1 MKKLKK
7 QRKDHSCLPTWFV
20 LETRCEGQA
29 HGVFCKMHCRR
40 WLSKSLSCVHCHPA
54 RKVHL
59 INWNSTSRS
68 WNSWVSY
75 LQALISMRLNCLKTL
90 ISIARPTARSRVNSW
105 SQHLNFWGAI
115 VAVGVILWV
124 PWCISPID
132 YWHYF
137 IDYWQLIDWFVQVQA
152 QTVPLLLSVLAVRV
166 LQLTLD
172 ALRLLIFDFLDL
184 IWFDYFWIL
193 MVTGQR
199 LYFQPAKLAVV
210 SSHSIQKQIMYHES
224 NQASSAS
231 ATCGSWKLVC
241 WARLVGYSDWQG
253 KDLIVY
259 VDDSALE
266 NGMQQEKLRH
276 AVVDHVTILY
286 RHIFL
291 ASKPSRPAQARWTGV
306 ASVAEFALG
315 LSLSFGML
323 QPLFAS
329 LASKDSDSSGLAK
342 TMDKDADV
350 WAPFESALS
359 RKQWFI
365 IISY

>member
-1 MKKLKK
+1 
-7 QRKDHSCLPTWFV
+7 
-20 LETRCEGQA
+20 
-29 HGVFCKMHCRR
+29 
-40 WLSKSLSCVHCHPA
+40 
-54 RKVHL
+54 
-59 INWNSTSRS
+59 
-68 WNSWVSY
+68 
-75 LQALISMRLNCLKTL
+75 
-90 ISIARPTARSRVNSW
+90 
-105 SQHLNFWGAI
+105 
-115 VAVGVILWV
+115 
-124 PWCISPID
+124 
-132 YWHYF
+132 
-137 IDYWQLIDWFVQVQA
+137 
-152 QTVPLLLSVLAVRV
+152 
-166 LQLTLD
+166 
-172 ALRLLIFDFLDL
+172 
-184 IWFDYFWIL
+184 

-259 VDDSALE
+259 VDDSALD

-359 RKQWFI
+359 RKQ
-365 IISY
+365 